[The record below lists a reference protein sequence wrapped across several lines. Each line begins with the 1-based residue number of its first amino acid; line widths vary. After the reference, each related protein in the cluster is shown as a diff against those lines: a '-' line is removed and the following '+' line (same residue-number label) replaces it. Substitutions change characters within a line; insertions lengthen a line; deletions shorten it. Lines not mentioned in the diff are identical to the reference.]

1 MSDEGRLDKLGERGR
16 GLEDS
21 PGTWPVVSSTDLHR
35 DGWVVAL
42 RRDRILP
49 PGDEVAEGA
58 EPFGRLVVEHP
69 GAALALAVDVRDGV
83 EHVCLIRQYRHP
95 GGGTFVEIPA
105 GICDVPG
112 EDPVETAKRE
122 LREEVSLEA
131 SEWEHLITTY
141 PSVGI
146 SSEVHHFYLARGLRE
161 VRSDYVAVHEE
172 AHLEVFW
179 APFDDLLAAVRD
191 GRVKEGPVVIATLA
205 YAVIQSRS

>member
-1 MSDEGRLDKLGERGR
+1 VSDPLADA
-16 GLEDS
+16 
-21 PGTWPVVSSTDLHR
+21 PGSWPVVSSTDLHR

-42 RRDRILP
+42 RRDLIHP
-49 PGDEVAEGA
+49 PRQDQEPEAA

-69 GAALALAVDVRDGV
+69 GAAMALALDVRDGV

-95 GGGTFVEIPA
+95 GAGTFVEIPA

-122 LREEVSLEA
+122 LREEASLEA

-146 SSEVHHFYLARGLRE
+146 SSEVHHIYVARGLRE
-161 VRSDYVAVHEE
+161 VETEYVAEHEE

-179 APFDDLLAAVRD
+179 VPFDDLLAAVRD
-191 GRVKEGPVVIATLA
+191 GRVREGPVVIAALA